1 MKQNLNI
8 KTIFWSSTLFFFV
21 FNIVGIIIF
30 RKNATLSINSLCVT
44 GVFILLLIQGLVAY
58 SQKDEM
64 RFFSSKYYTGR
75 FYRYNRPTQQ
85 QLKDFYIKAI
95 LYFAILPFYLPLA
108 VFSSNAGNSLWSIV
122 LLLIHIFAI
131 VGVDIR
137 KMIIERK
144 EEEKRKESL
153 LGKEKKEQEKR
164 EEMGYWK

>member
-1 MKQNLNI
+1 MKQKPNI
-8 KTIFWSSTLFFFV
+8 KTIFWSSTAFFFI

-30 RKNATLSINSLCVT
+30 KNNVRLSINTLVAT
-44 GVFILLLIQGLVAY
+44 LIFILLFIQGMVAY
-58 SQKDEM
+58 SKKDDKLL
-64 RFFSSKYYTGR
+64 FAGKYYTGR

-108 VFSSNAGNSLWSIV
+108 VFSSNDSHSLWSIV

-131 VGVDIR
+131 GGVDIR

-144 EEEKRKESL
+144 EEKRKESL
-153 LGKEKKEQEKR
+153 LEKEKKEQEKR